1 MSILTKVKKKLKSG
15 TWYPFYN
22 TFYEKEKPDTQMIF
36 LESRSGRGIE
46 SNIFSIIRE
55 LNKPQYS
62 RFKIVLAY
70 KDGYEERIKEKL
82 KHYGLKADR
91 LVRYGSI
98 SYYHTLSK
106 AGYLINDTSFPGRF
120 IKKEGQ
126 VYLNVWHGTPLKCMG
141 RDIQNERYSIGN
153 VMRNLL
159 MADYLLFPN
168 TYMEEKMS
176 GAYMLR
182 NLYNGKVI
190 HECYPRNEIFF
201 YPEKGRQLKSELG
214 LEGMQ
219 VSVYMPT
226 FRGKADAADQV
237 KSADEVAGYLK
248 KMDMLLDDD
257 QVLLVK
263 FHPFVEDTLNL
274 QEFRHIKRFPDIY
287 DTYDVLNMC
296 DILITD
302 YSSVMYDFAN
312 TGRKII
318 LFAYDLDQY
327 ADNRGMYE
335 DIRTYPFPIART
347 PEETVELMHQPWQ
360 GLDEEFRDRYC
371 TYENG
376 NGVSRLCRHLILKE
390 DVCKTEQMKSN
401 GKENVLIYAGDF
413 QKNGITAV
421 FLNLMKELDRNQY
434 NYYISFRMNS
444 LKDTPWR
451 LDCLWD
457 DADIYPIASEM
468 NLDLFTAIQQ
478 ACFLKFGI
486 KGPGNGKRLKHAY
499 EREWRKHFGDSRFK
513 AVIHYNGY
521 ENYMLSLIR
530 YAPFPRTI
538 WVHSNMEQEIRR
550 KKNPSRYALH
560 DAYYFCDH
568 VAAVSQDAADSVI
581 SISGRGDNVTVI
593 PNCQDY
599 KAIGQK
605 AQLPVAFGCETSSTI
620 DLPQLEKILE
630 SPDRKFISIGRYS
643 VEKQHSLLIEAF
655 ERYWMEHRNTWLIII
670 GGTGNLYEQTCSLAQ
685 KSEAGSHIV
694 LIRGMDNPMPILK
707 KCDLFVLSSE
717 YEGCLPVVLYEAD
730 ILGIPFV
737 ATDIPGTHCFMEK
750 HGGCFVSPSVEGLYG
765 GMKAFEEGKVEAL
778 HMDCAE
784 NNRKSAQMFLK
795 LIQGGN

>member
-22 TFYEKEKPDTQMIF
+22 TFYEKEKLDTHMIF
-36 LESRSGRGIE
+36 LESRNGRGIE
-46 SNIFSIIRE
+46 SNIFAIIKE

-62 RFKIVLAY
+62 GYKTVLAY
-70 KDGYEERIKEKL
+70 KDGYKEGINAKL
-82 KHYGLKADR
+82 NHYGLKADK
-91 LVRYGSI
+91 LIRYGSM
-98 SYYHTLSK
+98 SYYRTLSR

-141 RDIQNERYSIGN
+141 RDIRNERYSMGN
-153 VMRNLL
+153 IMRNLL
-159 MADYLLFPN
+159 MSDYLLFPN
-168 TYMEEKMS
+168 AYMEEKMS
-176 GAYMLR
+176 EAYMLR

-201 YPEKGRQLKSELG
+201 HPENGKKLKSELG
-214 LEGMQ
+214 YDGMQ

-226 FRGKADAADQV
+226 FRGKADAVDQI
-237 KSADEVAGYLK
+237 KSSDEIKGYLK
-248 KMDMLLDDD
+248 TMDMLLDDD
-257 QVLLVK
+257 QILLVK
-263 FHPFVEDTLNL
+263 LHPFVGNTLDL
-274 QEFRHIKRFPDIY
+274 KDFRHIRKFPDIY

-302 YSSVMYDFAN
+302 YSSVMYDYAN

-327 ADNRGMYE
+327 ADSRGMYE
-335 DIRTYPFPIART
+335 DIRNYPFPIAGT
-347 PEETVELMHQPWQ
+347 PEEVIKLMNQQ
-360 GLDEEFRDRYC
+360 MQNLDESFLNKYC

-376 NGVSRLCRHLILKE
+376 DGVSRLCRYVILKE
-390 DVCKTEQMKSN
+390 NVCNTVRMKSN
-401 GKENVLIYAGDF
+401 GRENVLIYAGDF
-413 QKNGITAV
+413 QKNGITSV

-434 NYYISFRMNS
+434 NYFISFRMNS
-444 LKDTPWR
+444 LKETPWR

-457 DADIYPIASEM
+457 DANIYPIASEM
-468 NLDLFTAIQQ
+468 NLDLITAIEQ
-478 ACFLKFGI
+478 ALYLKFGI

-499 EREWRKHFGDSRFK
+499 EREWKKHFGDSGFK
-513 AVIHYNGY
+513 SVIHYNGY
-521 ENYMLSLIR
+521 ENYIISLIR
-530 YAPFPRTI
+530 YAPFPKTI

-550 KKNPSRYALH
+550 KNNPSRYALK
-560 DAYYFCDH
+560 DAYNSCSH

-581 SISGRGDNVTVI
+581 SISGRKDNVIVI

-599 KAIGQK
+599 RAIGHK
-605 AQLPVAFGCETSSTI
+605 AELPVEFGRETISTVA
-620 DLPQLEKILE
+620 LPRLKEILNK
-630 SPDRKFISIGRYS
+630 PDPKFISIGRYS
-643 VEKQHSLLIEAF
+643 AEKQHALLIEAF
-655 ERYWMEHRNTWLIII
+655 THYWTKHRNTWLIII
-670 GGTGNLYEQTCSLAQ
+670 GGTGNLYEQTCCLAQ
-685 KSEAGSHIV
+685 KSEASDHIV

-707 KCDLFVLSSE
+707 KCDLFILSSE

-750 HGGCFVSPSVEGLYG
+750 QGGCFVSPSVEGLYS
-765 GMKAFEEGKVEAL
+765 GMKAFEDGKTVPL

-784 NNRKSAQMFLK
+784 NNRKSAEMFLN